1 MKKICLV
8 ARQNIINANG
18 SGYHNDEGRR
28 ALDGIRYGAVK
39 EIEDNVNP
47 LSIWHQLRQEFET
60 DNPGWRVDSYSIRLE
75 DGSEIECTD
84 KLRMQTANK
93 ADENF
98 RKLAAMFP
106 NAVTETI
113 NENGEVVRAI
123 DKDVLMQEIAC
134 TVVDGNE
141 ERYQFTWPD
150 KKKSVLLANA
160 PINKTLRPCREE
172 SVDFDTTE
180 NLYIEGDNLEVLK
193 LLQETYLGK
202 IKMIYID
209 PPYNTGNDFVYED
222 DFAQSTDEYLANSGQ
237 FDEDGNRMVQ
247 NTESN
252 GRFHTD
258 WLNMI
263 YPRLKLA
270 KDLLTNDGVIFISID
285 DNEVDNLRKICDEIF
300 GSQNYVG
307 TVIWERAF
315 APKNDAKYFSASHD
329 FIIVYAKNI
338 GAFDIGKLP
347 RTEEANARYKN
358 PDNDPRGP
366 WAADNMT
373 VKTYSAAY
381 DYPITTPNGTV
392 ISPANGRCWFT
403 SKERM
408 QKLIDEG
415 RVYFGA
421 DGGNTPRLKRYLAD
435 VQQGMTPITIWKYDE
450 VGHNQEGRQELKKIF
465 DNKGYFDGPKPQRLM
480 QRILKVA
487 NLSKESIVLD
497 FFSGSASTAQAVL
510 QMNADENK
518 HCKFIMVQLPENCD
532 ENSDAAK
539 AGFDTICEIGKERIR
554 RAGAKIKEEAG
565 LTAPKLDV
573 GFRVLKC
580 DTSNMKEVYYN
591 PAKYEA
597 SLFSRLEENIKED
610 RTPEDLL
617 FQVMLD
623 LGVLLSSKIEET
635 TIAGK
640 KVFNVEDN
648 YLIACFDR
656 DVTEETIK
664 AIAKRKPYYFVM
676 RDSSMA
682 NDSVAT
688 NFDQIFATYS
698 PDTVRKVL

>member
-1 MKKICLV
+1 M
-8 ARQNIINANG
+8 
-18 SGYHNDEGRR
+18 
-28 ALDGIRYGAVK
+28 
-39 EIEDNVNP
+39 
-47 LSIWHQLRQEFET
+47 
-60 DNPGWRVDSYSIRLE
+60 
-75 DGSEIECTD
+75 D

-98 RKLAAMFP
+98 KKLAAMFP

-123 DKDVLMQEIAC
+123 DKDVLMQEISC
-134 TVVDGNE
+134 KVVDGNE

-160 PINKTLRPCREE
+160 PINKTLRPVREDE
-172 SVDFDTTE
+172 TVPTGADSEGKPYCSTGSVDFDTTE

-237 FDEDGNRMVQ
+237 FDEEGNRMVQ

-258 WLNMI
+258 WLNMM

-270 KDLLTNDGVIFISID
+270 KDLLSEDGVIFISLD
-285 DNEVDNLRKICDEIF
+285 DGEIDNLKKISDEVL

-315 APKNDAKYFSASHD
+315 APKNDAKYFSTSHD
-329 FIIVYAKNI
+329 FVLVYAKNI
-338 GAFDIGKLP
+338 EDFEIGKLP
-347 RTEEANARYKN
+347 RTQEANARYKN

-392 ISPANGRCWFT
+392 VNPTNGRCWFT

-408 QKLIDEG
+408 QKLIEDG

-435 VQQGMTPITIWKYDE
+435 VQQGMTPTTIWKCDD
-450 VGHNQEGRQELKKIF
+450 VGHNQEGRQELKKLF
-465 DNKGYFDGPKPQRLM
+465 DDKGYFDSPKPQRLM
-480 QRILKVA
+480 HRILKVA
-487 NLSKESIVLD
+487 NLLDNSIVLD
-497 FFSGSASTAQAVL
+497 FFSGSASTAHAVMQL
-510 QMNADENK
+510 NAEDGG
-518 HCKFIMVQLPENCD
+518 HRKFIMVQLPEKCD
-532 ENSDAAK
+532 EKSEAYK
-539 AGFDTICEIGKERIR
+539 AGYKNICEIGKERIR

-565 LTAPKLDV
+565 LAAQNLDT

-580 DTSNMKEVYYN
+580 DTSNMKDVYDN
-591 PAKYEA
+591 PAEYEVNM
-597 SLFSRLEENIKED
+597 FSRLEDNIKED

-648 YLIACFDR
+648 YLIACFDS
-656 DVTEETIK
+656 DVSEETIK
-664 AIAKRKPYYFVM
+664 AIAKQKPYYFVM

-682 NDSVAT
+682 SDSVAT